1 MDYSEKIK
9 QLRKEHNLT
18 QSELAEKLFVTRQ
31 AVSLWEQ
38 GKVEPSKDTLVLIK
52 DLYGISIDEWL
63 ENGAKQVKPSTK
75 DKLKKTILLVGL
87 MIVIIVIII
96 GMVNLISRANI
107 LKPQEF
113 DESIVITKKESIMI
127 SQGSPETIVFD
138 ESGKPQIKC
147 VVDKSF
153 QRNESKVGLYQ
164 GNNGTF
170 IKFNSEYG
178 EDVVNPL
185 LGSDYYDT
193 YENKGYESYMDM
205 MRKAL
210 NINLKKTNV
219 FSSKEKLFL
228 AGGSKIIRNHL
239 GINQSADYYEID
251 GGLTED
257 FKEKICGF
265 ALYFEDDIWLIYL
278 KDYNDNYCYVSIKD
292 PEGIGKSIDTIK
304 AFLSTI
310 NIN

>member
-63 ENGAKQVKPSTK
+63 ENGAKQVKPLTK

-113 DESIVITKKESIMI
+113 DKSIVITKKESVMI
-127 SQGSPETIVFD
+127 SQKNHETIVFD

-147 VVDKSF
+147 EVDKSF

-164 GNNGTF
+164 GDNETF

-185 LGSDYYDT
+185 LGSDYYDA

-205 MRKAL
+205 MRMAL

-228 AGGSKIIRNHL
+228 AGGAKIIRNNL

-292 PEGIGKSIDTIK
+292 PDGIGKSIDTIK

>member
-63 ENGAKQVKPSTK
+63 ENGAKQVKPSFK
-75 DKLKKTILLVGL
+75 VKQKKIIILVCL
-87 MIVIIVIII
+87 MIVLIAIII
-96 GMVNLISRANI
+96 GMINLISRVNI
-107 LKPQEF
+107 LKPQEL
-113 DESIVITKKESIMI
+113 DKSIVITKKESIMI
-127 SQGSPETIVFD
+127 SQENTETIVFD

-147 VVDKSF
+147 EIGKNF

-164 GNNGTF
+164 GDNGTF

-178 EDVVNPL
+178 IDVVNPL
-185 LGSDYYDT
+185 QGSNYYDA

-205 MRKAL
+205 MRMAL
-210 NINLKKTNV
+210 SINLKKINV
-219 FSSKEKLFL
+219 FSQKEKLFL
-228 AGGSKIIRNHL
+228 AGGSRIIRNHL
-239 GINQSADYYEID
+239 GINQNADYYEID
-251 GGLTED
+251 GGLTEY
-257 FKEKICGF
+257 FKEKLCGF
-265 ALYFEDDIWLIYL
+265 ALHFEDDIWLIYL
-278 KDYNDNYCYVSIKD
+278 KDNNENYCYVSIKD
-292 PEGIGKSIDTIK
+292 PEGIGKSSDTIK